1 MVRLF
6 LSASFLLG
14 VTLCCVTA
22 GYLVATLTAMLLAR
36 RRQRRLQTRPA
47 GVWQPVSMLKP
58 LHGAEPR
65 LYENLRSFCRQDYPA
80 FQLICGVHGADDPAI
95 VTVRRLQ
102 VEFPDLDLKLII
114 DARLHGRNRKVSN
127 LINIVQHARHPLLVI
142 ADSDISV
149 GPDYLARVTPP
160 LAMPGT
166 GIVTCLYRGRALGGL
181 WSRLGAMFI
190 NEWFAPSVLL
200 SHLFGSR
207 DFAFGATIAMR
218 RETLDA
224 IGGFKSVADH
234 LADDYRLGQLTRR
247 AGLETILS
255 DYVVHTDVSED
266 APVPLLRHELRW
278 LRTIRSLNFP
288 GYTFALISFA
298 LPTAVLGAALAQGST
313 AALALLAVT
322 CVGRLLLHL
331 AVAAKDS
338 SLLHGG
344 LWTLPLVPIRD
355 AISVGLW
362 ALGLLGRRVE
372 WGGEDLT
379 FDAKGL
385 LRDSAS

>member
-1 MVRLF
+1 MTAWVDNLGLA
-6 LSASFLLG
+6 LS
-14 VTLCCVTA
+14 CA
-22 GYLVATLTAMLLAR
+22 GALYALLALAAMWLN
-36 RRQRRLQTRPA
+36 RRQHRLQTRPA

-102 VEFPDLDLKLII
+102 AEFPDLDLKLII

-224 IGGFKSVADH
+224 IGGFSEITDQ
-234 LADDYRLGQLTRR
+234 LADDYCIGSQTR
-247 AGLETILS
+247 AVGLETVLS
-255 DYVVHTDVSED
+255 TYTVTTDVAETT
-266 APVPLLRHELRW
+266 APALIHHELRW
-278 LRTIRSLNFP
+278 LRTIRSINPL
-288 GYTFALISFA
+288 GYALMVVSFTIPVAIGGVLLTDDAPPA
-298 LPTAVLGAALAQGST
+298 LY
-313 AALALLAVT
+313 LLAVIIIARVALH
-322 CVGRLLLHL
+322 CAAWNPSDRPYRDMLL
-331 AVAAKDS
+331 
-338 SLLHGG
+338 
-344 LWTLPLVPIRD
+344 TLPLLPLRD
-355 AISVGLW
+355 MLNVGLW
-362 ALGLLGRRVE
+362 AAGFCSRRVY
-372 WGGEDLT
+372 WAGRKLQVDQR
-379 FDAKGL
+379 GL
-385 LRDSAS
+385 FQDTAR